1 MESLYQNSVRKLLAY
16 YFQLIEHQK
25 NANFSIYDE
34 TYQITLYRQEQKI
47 VQAFKLPDKI
57 KIYLFLYNRARVLI
71 TDELKVDKLY
81 YELSLIAEEHN
92 TPKLLSDKLI
102 IQNATNNEIDPFD
115 FLPDLS
121 VSANSYTLFIYN
133 EILLKKREPE
143 EVICQEFQLLKKL
156 DCLTDIYLLCF
167 DSNYP
172 ENPIFHELKA
182 SGLQFLTDYLE
193 WFHLEFQF

>member
-16 YFQLIEHQK
+16 YFQLIEYQK

-57 KIYLFLYNRARVLI
+57 KIYLFLYNRARVLT

-81 YELSLIAEEHN
+81 YELSLIAEKQN
-92 TPKLLSDKLI
+92 NSRLLSNTFI
-102 IQNATNNEIDPFD
+102 IENAKSNEIDPFD
-115 FLPDLS
+115 ILPDLS
-121 VSANSYTLFIYN
+121 ISANSYTLFIYN

-143 EVICQEFQLLKKL
+143 EVICQEFHLLKKM

-172 ENPIFHELKA
+172 ENPIYHELKA

>member
-1 MESLYQNSVRKLLAY
+1 MAC
-16 YFQLIEHQK
+16 YFQLFEYK
-25 NANFSIYDE
+25 NNANLSIYDE

-57 KIYLFLYNRARVLI
+57 KIYLFLYNRARVLT

-81 YELSLIAEEHN
+81 YELSLIAEKQN
-92 TPKLLSDKLI
+92 NSRLLSNTFI
-102 IQNATNNEIDPFD
+102 IENAKSNEIDPFD
-115 FLPDLS
+115 ILPDLS
-121 VSANSYTLFIYN
+121 ISANSYTLFIYN

-143 EVICQEFQLLKKL
+143 EVICQEFHLLKKM

-172 ENPIFHELKA
+172 ENPIYHELKA

>member
-1 MESLYQNSVRKLLAY
+1 MESLYQNSVRNLLAY
-16 YFQLIEHQK
+16 YFNLIEYQK

-47 VQAFKLPDKI
+47 VQAFKLPEKI
-57 KIYLFLYNRARVLI
+57 KYYLFLYNRARVLA

-81 YELSLIAEEHN
+81 YELSLIAEEDN
-92 TPKLLSDKLI
+92 TSELLSDALI
-102 IQNATNNEIDPFD
+102 IQNAEINRTDPFD

-133 EILLKKREPE
+133 EILLKKREPV
-143 EVICQEFQLLKKL
+143 EVICQEFQLLKNL

-167 DSNYP
+167 DSNYS
-172 ENPIFHELKA
+172 ENPLYHELKS